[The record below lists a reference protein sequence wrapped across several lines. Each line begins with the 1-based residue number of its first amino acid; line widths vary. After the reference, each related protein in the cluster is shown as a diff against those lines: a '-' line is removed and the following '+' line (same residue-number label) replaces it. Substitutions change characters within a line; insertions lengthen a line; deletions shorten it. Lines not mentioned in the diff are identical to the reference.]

1 MSCFYFWGVINLPH
15 IHTVFS
21 CINFVWS
28 LNVFLFYSS
37 FFHKSSFQECILKN
51 SSWVGVCSC
60 YFQMTHCTF
69 KWMPLFWGSSVL
81 KFFTFLV
88 ALVSSHIKDD
98 TGRVLQP
105 FIFLNEYVLSTILV
119 YWLSVGLF
127 KNVLYLIIYLAALGL
142 SCGTQ
147 DLRCS
152 MWVLGP

>member
-1 MSCFYFWGVINLPH
+1 
-15 IHTVFS
+15 
-21 CINFVWS
+21 
-28 LNVFLFYSS
+28 
-37 FFHKSSFQECILKN
+37 
-51 SSWVGVCSC
+51 
-60 YFQMTHCTF
+60 
-69 KWMPLFWGSSVL
+69 MPLFWGSSVL